1 MIEPIKVLTDFS
13 ALEKRVAETMQVW
26 TGNTFIDLHIL
37 TAARLFGVP
46 YSNVTTTQRRAGKE
60 RNFGNMY
67 SEVRDVDLLIPGAEE
82 MARLFSP
89 DELAEHCKSSGVSTV
104 EQLVLHL
111 RGVYTPKKE
120 STVTHRVVK
129 HDPQPWKL
137 P

>member
-13 ALEKRVAETMQVW
+13 ALEKRVEETMQVW

-37 TAARLFGVP
+37 TAARMYCIP
-46 YSNVTTTQRRAGKE
+46 YSNVTASQRREGKE
-60 RNFGNMY
+60 RNFGNLY
-67 SEVRDVDLLIPGAEE
+67 SQERDVDLLIPGPEE

-89 DELAEHCKSSGVSTV
+89 DELAEHCKSAGVTTV

-111 RGVYTPKKE
+111 RGVYSPKRSE
-120 STVTHRVVK
+120 TVTHRVVH